1 MTTHQMISL
10 LPHQFNYLRNYSM
23 KKTWLCGRFELGF
36 ERPLLMGIV
45 NITPDS
51 FSDGNQYLQAD
62 AAIAHAKQ
70 LVAEGADILDI
81 GAESTR
87 PGAEPVPLE
96 EELTRLLPV
105 IEGLRNLAIPLSI
118 DTFKPEVMR
127 AVLDAGADIIN
138 DIAGFRSPESIA
150 AVANSGCGL
159 CVMHMQG
166 EPRTM
171 QNEPHYEDLY
181 ADVKAFLS
189 KQVHALRAAQVH
201 PQRIM
206 LDPGLGFGKTVAHN
220 YDLLRHLDRI
230 QVDNYPWLIGLS
242 RKSMIGQIVN
252 KPASQRL
259 AGSLAGMLAAVARG
273 AAVVRVHDV
282 AESAD
287 ALRVWNA
294 VEQGIMNECS

>member
-1 MTTHQMISL
+1 M
-10 LPHQFNYLRNYSM
+10 N
-23 KKTWLCGRFELGF
+23 KTWLCGRFELGL

-45 NITPDS
+45 NVTPDS
-51 FSDGNQYLQAD
+51 FSDGNQYIQTD

-81 GAESTR
+81 GGESTR
-87 PGAEPVPLE
+87 PGAEPVSVQ
-96 EELTRLLPV
+96 EELRRLLPV
-105 IEGLRNLAIPLSI
+105 IEALRELNIPLSV

-138 DIAGFRSPESIA
+138 DIAGFRDPASVA
-150 AVANSGCGL
+150 AVAGSSCGL

-166 EPRTM
+166 EPKTM
-171 QNEPHYEDLY
+171 QKQPHYDDLY
-181 ADVKAFLS
+181 AEVRQFLL
-189 KQVHALRAAQVH
+189 QRVQALRGAGVV
-201 PQRIM
+201 PERIM

-220 YDLLRHLDRI
+220 YSLLRDLAAI
-230 QVDNYPWLIGLS
+230 QIESYPWLIGLS
-242 RKSMIGQIVN
+242 RKSMIGHVVN
-252 KPASQRL
+252 RSPQQRL

-287 ALRVWNA
+287 ALRVWQA
-294 VEQGIMNECS
+294 VEQGINNE

>member
-1 MTTHQMISL
+1 M
-10 LPHQFNYLRNYSM
+10 N
-23 KKTWLCGRFELGF
+23 KTWLCGRFELGL

-45 NITPDS
+45 NVTPDS
-51 FSDGNQYLQAD
+51 FSDGNQYIQTD

-81 GAESTR
+81 GGESTR
-87 PGAEPVPLE
+87 PGAEPVSVQ
-96 EELTRLLPV
+96 EELRRLLPV
-105 IEGLRNLAIPLSI
+105 IEALRELNIPLSV

-138 DIAGFRSPESIA
+138 DIAGFRDPASVA
-150 AVANSGCGL
+150 AVADSSCGL

-166 EPRTM
+166 EPKTM
-171 QNEPHYEDLY
+171 QKQPHYDDLY
-181 ADVKAFLS
+181 AEVRQFLL
-189 KQVHALRAAQVH
+189 QRVQALRGAGVV
-201 PQRIM
+201 PERIM

-220 YDLLRHLDRI
+220 YSLLRDLAAI
-230 QVDNYPWLIGLS
+230 QIESYPWLIGLS
-242 RKSMIGQIVN
+242 RKSMIGHVVN
-252 KPASQRL
+252 RPPQQRL

-287 ALRVWNA
+287 ALRVWQA
-294 VEQGIMNECS
+294 VEQGINDE